1 MNLNLKTVLDSV
13 NILSTLEKIKLIQ
26 EIKAQIESELETK
39 QPKSGNFLYNFQSIL
54 KNLNFKHDAESVL
67 VLSYVKKLM
76 ENGNVNEARKMI
88 SFLPSDTSG
97 KADYWHKVLAVPNV
111 MSGKKATGG
120 NVRQDI
126 LWIQNNADSYKG
138 KWVALKN
145 GVLLGSHEK
154 RADLH
159 KILKKSGQIAD
170 AMFFQIE
177 N

>member
-1 MNLNLKTVLDSV
+1 MMQ
-13 NILSTLEKIKLIQ
+13 KIT
-26 EIKAQIESELETK
+26 AQIESELKTK
-39 QPKSGNFLYNFQSIL
+39 QPKSVNFLYNFQSKL
-54 KNLNFKHDAESVL
+54 KNVKNFKHDAESVL
-67 VLSYVKKLM
+67 ASVKNLL
-76 ENGNVNEARKMI
+76 ENGNVDEARKMI

-159 KILKKSGQIAD
+159 KILKKSDQLSD